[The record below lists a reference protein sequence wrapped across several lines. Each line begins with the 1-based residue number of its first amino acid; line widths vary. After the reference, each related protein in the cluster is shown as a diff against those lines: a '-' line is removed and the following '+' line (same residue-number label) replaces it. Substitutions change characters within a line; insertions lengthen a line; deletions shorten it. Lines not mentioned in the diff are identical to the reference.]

1 MTAAVRLSALQPS
14 HRSDIGSIV
23 RSTGVFSED
32 EVAVALELFDEA
44 VDGPRLSALGASDRR
59 EPTAES
65 PDYEFIG
72 AFLDNR
78 LIGYACYGPTPATDG
93 TYDLYWIA
101 VHADAQRSGAGAA
114 LMTEV
119 ERRLEERRARL
130 LVVETSSRDD
140 YAPTRTFYEKR
151 GYAERAR
158 LRDFYAAGD
167 DRIVLSKRLVATP
180 APATAGQ

>member
-1 MTAAVRLSALQPS
+1 VTAAVRLSDLQPS
-14 HRSDIGSIV
+14 HRSDIASIV

-32 EVAVALELFDEA
+32 EVGVALELFDEA
-44 VDGPRLSALGASDRR
+44 HGSRLSAPGASDSR

-65 PDYEFIG
+65 PDYEFVG
-72 AFLDNR
+72 AFLDER
-78 LIGYACYGPTPATDG
+78 LIGYACYGLTPATDR

-140 YAPTRTFYEKR
+140 YAPTRRFYEKR

-158 LRDFYAAGD
+158 VRDFYAAGD
-167 DRIVLSKRLVATP
+167 DRVVLSKRLVAAP